1 MQFRENF
8 TLILKTSEAIRY
20 NEPMRLQHR
29 PGIFLFIIYLVWLQ
43 ACTPLPAAAA
53 PAFSRASPTAPIQA
67 AQTPP
72 LPSPTSSAI
81 SIWLSPSLPG
91 QAREQILH
99 AWSGLVTASSS
110 QAQVQVV
117 TGKSHSSSPSQTRVG
132 EWVYA
137 LVVPFFQPVLHTTL
151 DELQQAWKGKN
162 PAAPLWMT
170 SETLEIFKAWWGQPA
185 AGMVRVETAGDLL
198 QKAWN
203 EKAAWALVPFEQLD
217 PRWRVLRVDG
227 QSPLDPQF
235 SPSTYPLS
243 VPIMATGDSSASLSL
258 TVKNYDRNHLTVLAL
273 SGVTALARRTAAL
286 MNEKGVLYP
295 AISIDQWLQSAD
307 LTHISN
313 EVSFNEACPPPK
325 AALREALF
333 CSSPE
338 YIRLLEA
345 VGADIIELTGNHN
358 LDRGEDAYFYS
369 LELYRQRGWKTY
381 GGGANLEEAQR
392 PLFIEHH
399 GNRLAFLGCNM
410 AGPEIAW
417 AGKEKPGAA
426 PCDFDAL
433 TSRVASLRL
442 AGYLPVVTLQ
452 AFETED
458 YRPAPMQQPNSF
470 VRLAEAGAVVV
481 SGSQAHVPQ
490 GFQFIGDHYIHFGL
504 GNLFFDQTDTPL
516 TRQAT
521 IDRHIFYE
529 GRYLGVEL
537 LPIQIVEYGRPVPM
551 SDDEAQRFLETLFH
565 ASFQ

>member
-1 MQFRENF
+1 
-8 TLILKTSEAIRY
+8 
-20 NEPMRLQHR
+20 MRLQHC
-29 PGIFLFIIYLVWLQ
+29 PGILWILINLFWFQ

-53 PAFSRASPTAPIQA
+53 PDLDRASPAAPIQTTQA
-67 AQTPP
+67 PT
-72 LPSPTSSAI
+72 LPAPTSSAI

-99 AWSGLVTASSS
+99 AWPGMVTSSS
-110 QAQVQVV
+110 AKAHIQVV
-117 TGKSHSSSPSQTRVG
+117 IGGSDLSSADQTQIG

-137 LVVPFFQPVLHTTL
+137 LVVPFFQPILHVTL
-151 DELQQAWKGKN
+151 DDLQQAWKGKA

-170 SETLEIFKAWWGQPA
+170 SETLEVFKARWGQPV
-185 AGMVRVETAGDLL
+185 AGMVRVESPDNLL

-203 EKAAWALVPFEQLD
+203 ENATWALVPFEQLD
-217 PRWRVLRVDG
+217 PRWRVLRVNG
-227 QSPLDPQF
+227 QSPFDPQF

-243 VPIMATGDSSASLSL
+243 IPIVATGNPSTSPNL
-258 TVKNYDRNHLTVLAL
+258 TVENYNRDHLTVLAM
-273 SGVTALARRTAAL
+273 SGVTALARRTAEL
-286 MNEKGVLYP
+286 MNEKGILYP
-295 AISIDQWLQSAD
+295 AISIDQWLRSAD

-313 EVSFNEACPPPK
+313 EVSFNQDCPPSK

-333 CSSPE
+333 CSPPD
-338 YIRLLEA
+338 YIRLLDA
-345 VGADIIELTGNHN
+345 VGTDIIELTGNHN
-358 LDRGEDAYFYS
+358 LDRGEKAYFYS
-369 LELYRQRGWKTY
+369 LELYRQRGWGTY

-392 PLFIEHH
+392 PLFVEHH
-399 GNRLAFLGCNM
+399 GNRLVFLGCNM

-417 AGKEKPGAA
+417 AGQEKPGAA

-433 TSRVASLRL
+433 TARVASLSQ

-470 VRLAEAGAVVV
+470 VRLAQAGAVVV

-490 GFQFIGDHYIHFGL
+490 GFQFVGDHYIHFGL
-504 GNLFFDQTDTPL
+504 GNLFFDQTDTSL

-537 LPIQIVEYGRPVPM
+537 LPIRIVEYGRPVPM
-551 SDDEAQRFLETLFH
+551 SEDEAQSFVERLFH
-565 ASFQ
+565 ASFR

>member
-1 MQFRENF
+1 
-8 TLILKTSEAIRY
+8 
-20 NEPMRLQHR
+20 MRLDHR
-29 PGIFLFIIYLVWLQ
+29 PGIFLLIIYLVWVQ

-53 PAFSRASPTAPIQA
+53 PAFSGASPTATVQA
-67 AQTPP
+67 TQTPP
-72 LPSPTSSAI
+72 LPVSPSSAI
-81 SIWLSPSLPG
+81 SIWLSPSLPV

-99 AWSGLVTASSS
+99 AWPGLVTSSPS
-110 QAQVQVV
+110 KAQVQVV
-117 TGKSHSSSPSQTRVG
+117 IREDASLFANQTRIG

-151 DELQQAWKGKN
+151 EDLQQAWKGKAV
-162 PAAPLWMT
+162 AAPLWMT
-170 SETLEIFKAWWGQPA
+170 SETLETFKVWWGQPA
-185 AGMVRVETAGDLL
+185 AGMVRVETADNLL

-203 EKAAWALVPFEQLD
+203 EKATWALVPFEQLD

-227 QSPLDPQF
+227 QSPFDPQF
-235 SPSTYPLS
+235 SSSTYPLS
-243 VPIMATGDSSASLSL
+243 IPVVAIGNPSASLYL
-258 TVKNYDRNHLTVLAL
+258 TVENYNRSHLTVLAM
-273 SGVTALARRTAAL
+273 SGVTALARRTAEL

-295 AISIDQWLQSAD
+295 AISINLWLQSAD

-313 EVSFNEACPPPK
+313 EVSFNEACPPSR

-333 CSSPE
+333 CSSPD
-338 YIRLLEA
+338 YIRLLDA
-345 VGADIIELTGNHN
+345 VGTDIIELTGNHN

-369 LELYRQRGWKTY
+369 LELYRQRGWGTY

-399 GNRLAFLGCNM
+399 SNRLVFLGCNM
-410 AGPEIAW
+410 AGPEVAW

-426 PCDFDAL
+426 PCDFDTL
-433 TSRVASLRL
+433 TARVALLRQ

-490 GFQFIGDHYIHFGL
+490 GFQFVGDHYIHFGL

-521 IDRHIFYE
+521 IDHHIFYE

-537 LPIQIVEYGRPVPM
+537 LPIHIVEYGRPIPM

-565 ASFQ
+565 ASFR

>member
-1 MQFRENF
+1 
-8 TLILKTSEAIRY
+8 
-20 NEPMRLQHR
+20 MRLYHR
-29 PGIFLFIIYLVWLQ
+29 SGIFLLTVYLVWVQ

-53 PAFSRASPTAPIQA
+53 PSFRRASPTAPLQA
-67 AQTPP
+67 VQTSP
-72 LPSPTSSAI
+72 LPAATPSAI
-81 SIWLSPSLPG
+81 SIWLSPNLPG

-99 AWSGLVTASSS
+99 AWPGLVTSSS
-110 QAQVQVV
+110 AKAQVQVEI
-117 TGKSHSSSPSQTRVG
+117 GGGSSSSASQKRVG

-137 LVVPFFQPVLHTTL
+137 LAVPFFQPVLHVTF
-151 DELQQAWKGKN
+151 DDLQQAWKGKA
-162 PAAPLWMT
+162 PATPLWMT
-170 SETLEIFKAWWGQPA
+170 SETLEIFKAWWGPPA

-217 PRWRVLRVDG
+217 PRWRVLRVDE
-227 QSPLDPQF
+227 QSPFDPQF
-235 SPSTYPLS
+235 SISIYPLS
-243 VPIMATGDSSASLSL
+243 VPIVATGNLSAFPYF
-258 TVKNYDRNHLTVLAL
+258 TVANYDRNHLTVLAM
-273 SGVTALARRTAAL
+273 SGVTALARRTAEL

-295 AISIDQWLQSAD
+295 ATSIDQWLQSAD

-313 EVSFNEACPPPK
+313 EVSFNEACPPSK

-333 CSSPE
+333 CSSPD
-338 YIRLLEA
+338 YIRLLDA
-345 VGADIIELTGNHN
+345 VGTDIIELTGNHN
-358 LDRGEDAYFYS
+358 LDRGEAAYFYS
-369 LELYRQRGWKTY
+369 LELYRQRGWRTY

-399 GNRLAFLGCNM
+399 GNRLVFLGCNM

-417 AGKEKPGAA
+417 AGKAKPGAA

-433 TSRVASLRL
+433 TSRVAALSQ

-490 GFQFIGDHYIHFGL
+490 GFQFVGDRFIHFGL
-504 GNLFFDQTDTPL
+504 GNLFFDQTDTSL

-529 GRYLGVEL
+529 GHYLGVEL
-537 LPIQIVEYGRPVPM
+537 LPIHIVEYGRPMPM
-551 SDDEAQRFLETLFH
+551 NDDEAQHFLETLFH
-565 ASFQ
+565 ASFR